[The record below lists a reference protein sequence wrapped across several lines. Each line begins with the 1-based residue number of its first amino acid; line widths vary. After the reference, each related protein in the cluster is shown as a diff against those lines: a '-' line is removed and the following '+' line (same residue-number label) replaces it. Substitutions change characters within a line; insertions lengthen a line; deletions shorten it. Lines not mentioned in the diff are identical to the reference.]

1 MEAPRSGSAVRPC
14 QPEKH
19 TAAVGRSCCI
29 SRRDAARRYVTNVA
43 QNGKLG
49 YRTTLPHD
57 RQAHCARVSLHTSP
71 RTHSHDPAPHPAKS
85 TPRASSF
92 RIGRKLPSETV
103 KRRSANPPPRACE
116 RVPPSARVCRSR
128 PSSRLSLTEPRSK
141 PIRTSGI
148 ERELEIGAVCCSK
161 LHIAERAFVELFN
174 GGGGMCNGKT
184 SACV

>member
-1 MEAPRSGSAVRPC
+1 MASAFNGRIKFSRMEAPRSGSAVRPC

-103 KRRSANPPPRACE
+103 KRRSANPPPQASAHAPVGLRSSRAPLAE
-116 RVPPSARVCRSR
+116 ALLAAARSPHCTCRTP
-128 PSSRLSLTEPRSK
+128 PSSRTAGPGVVRWHG
-141 PIRTSGI
+141 P
-148 ERELEIGAVCCSK
+148 
-161 LHIAERAFVELFN
+161 
-174 GGGGMCNGKT
+174 
-184 SACV
+184 